1 MKSLIL
7 SVMEQYGYPGL
18 FFLIFLENV
27 FPPIPSEVILPFG
40 GFLTIHT
47 ALSVPGV
54 VCFATLGS
62 LAGAV
67 VLYGAGY
74 LLNRER
80 LTRLVDGKVGKLL
93 RLKGEDIAKAD
104 DWFRSKGH
112 ITVFFCRCVP
122 VVRSLIS
129 VPAGMSRMEFPLF
142 LLYTVAG
149 TLIWNILLV
158 SLGAFMGESWELYCL
173 ACGGVFPCDA
183 DYTGNQRPE
192 WSAWFL
198 YKKKKLRNS
207 EAFCKKKWK

>member
-47 ALSVPGV
+47 SLHIPGV
-54 VCFATLGS
+54 VFFATLGS

-67 VLYGAGY
+67 VLYGVGA

-80 LTRLVDGKVGKLL
+80 LTRLVEGKVGKIL

-104 DWFRSKGH
+104 AWFRSKGL

-129 VPAGMSRMEFPLF
+129 IPAGMSRMKFSLF
-142 LLYTVAG
+142 FLYTTAG

-158 SLGAFMGESWELYCL
+158 SLGAFMGESWEYIAWL
-173 ACGGVFPCDA
+173 AGEYSQVMLIVLGISALSGGIGF
-183 DYTGNQRPE
+183 YIRRKT
-192 WSAWFL
+192 
-198 YKKKKLRNS
+198 
-207 EAFCKKKWK
+207 

>member
-1 MKSLIL
+1 M
-7 SVMEQYGYPGL
+7 
-18 FFLIFLENV
+18 

-47 ALSVPGV
+47 SLHIPGV
-54 VCFATLGS
+54 VFFATLGS

-67 VLYGAGY
+67 VLYGVGA

-80 LTRLVDGKVGKLL
+80 LTRLVEGKVGKIL

-104 DWFRSKGH
+104 AWFRSKGR

-129 VPAGMSRMEFPLF
+129 IPAGMSRMKFSLF
-142 LLYTVAG
+142 FLYTTAG

-158 SLGAFMGESWELYCL
+158 SLGAFMGESWEYIAWL
-173 ACGGVFPCDA
+173 AGEYSHVMLIVLGISALSGGIGF
-183 DYTGNQRPE
+183 YIRRKT
-192 WSAWFL
+192 
-198 YKKKKLRNS
+198 
-207 EAFCKKKWK
+207 

>member
-1 MKSLIL
+1 MKSFVLG
-7 SVMEQYGYPGL
+7 VMEQYGYPGL

-47 ALSVPGV
+47 SLHIPGV
-54 VCFATLGS
+54 VFFATLGS

-67 VLYGAGY
+67 VLYGVGA

-80 LTRLVDGKVGKLL
+80 LTKLVEGKVGKIL

-104 DWFRSKGH
+104 AWFRSKGR

-129 VPAGMSRMEFPLF
+129 IPAGMSRMKFSLF
-142 LLYTVAG
+142 FLYTTAG

-158 SLGAFMGESWELYCL
+158 SLGAFMGESWEYIAWL
-173 ACGGVFPCDA
+173 AGEYSHVMLIVLGISALSGGIGF
-183 DYTGNQRPE
+183 YIRRKT
-192 WSAWFL
+192 
-198 YKKKKLRNS
+198 
-207 EAFCKKKWK
+207 

>member
-1 MKSLIL
+1 
-7 SVMEQYGYPGL
+7 MEQYGYPGL

-47 ALSVPGV
+47 SLHIPGV
-54 VCFATLGS
+54 VFFATLGS

-67 VLYGAGY
+67 VLYGVGA

-80 LTRLVDGKVGKLL
+80 LTKLVEGKVGKIL
-93 RLKGEDIAKAD
+93 RLKWEDIAKAD
-104 DWFRSKGH
+104 AWFRSKGR

-129 VPAGMSRMEFPLF
+129 IPAGMSRMKFSLF
-142 LLYTVAG
+142 FLYTTAG

-158 SLGAFMGESWELYCL
+158 SLGAFMGESWEYIAWL
-173 ACGGVFPCDA
+173 AGEYSHVMLIVLGISALSGGIGF
-183 DYTGNQRPE
+183 YIRRKT
-192 WSAWFL
+192 
-198 YKKKKLRNS
+198 
-207 EAFCKKKWK
+207 

>member
-1 MKSLIL
+1 
-7 SVMEQYGYPGL
+7 MEQYGYPGL
-18 FFLIFLENV
+18 FFLIFLDNV

-47 ALSVPGV
+47 SLHIPGV
-54 VCFATLGS
+54 VFFATLGS

-67 VLYGAGY
+67 VLYGVGA

-80 LTRLVDGKVGKLL
+80 LTKLVEGKVGKIL

-104 DWFRSKGH
+104 AWFRSKGR

-129 VPAGMSRMEFPLF
+129 IPAGMSRMKFSLF
-142 LLYTVAG
+142 FLYTTAG

-158 SLGAFMGESWELYCL
+158 SLGAFMGESWEYIAWL
-173 ACGGVFPCDA
+173 AGEYSHVMLIVLGISALSGGIGF
-183 DYTGNQRPE
+183 YIRRKT
-192 WSAWFL
+192 
-198 YKKKKLRNS
+198 
-207 EAFCKKKWK
+207 

>member
-47 ALSVPGV
+47 SLHIPGV
-54 VCFATLGS
+54 VFFATLGS

-67 VLYGAGY
+67 VLYGVGA

-80 LTRLVDGKVGKLL
+80 LTKLVEGKVGKIL

-104 DWFRSKGH
+104 AWFRSKGR
-112 ITVFFCRCVP
+112 ITVLFCRCVP

-129 VPAGMSRMEFPLF
+129 IPAGMSRMKFSLF
-142 LLYTVAG
+142 FLYTTAG
-149 TLIWNILLV
+149 TLIWNVLLV
-158 SLGAFMGESWELYCL
+158 SLGAFMGESWEYIAWL
-173 ACGGVFPCDA
+173 AGEYSHVMLIVLGISALSGGIGF
-183 DYTGNQRPE
+183 YIRRKT
-192 WSAWFL
+192 
-198 YKKKKLRNS
+198 
-207 EAFCKKKWK
+207 

>member
-1 MKSLIL
+1 
-7 SVMEQYGYPGL
+7 MEQYGYPGL
-18 FFLIFLENV
+18 FFLIFLENM

-47 ALSVPGV
+47 SLHIPGV
-54 VCFATLGS
+54 VFFATLGS

-67 VLYGAGY
+67 VLYGVGA

-80 LTRLVDGKVGKLL
+80 LTKLVEGKVGKIL

-104 DWFRSKGH
+104 AWFRSKGR

-129 VPAGMSRMEFPLF
+129 IPAGMSRMKFSLF
-142 LLYTVAG
+142 FLYTTAG

-158 SLGAFMGESWELYCL
+158 SLGAFMGESWEYIAWL
-173 ACGGVFPCDA
+173 AGEYSHVMLIVLGISALSGGIGF
-183 DYTGNQRPE
+183 YIRRKT
-192 WSAWFL
+192 
-198 YKKKKLRNS
+198 
-207 EAFCKKKWK
+207 

>member
-1 MKSLIL
+1 
-7 SVMEQYGYPGL
+7 MEQYGYPGL

-47 ALSVPGV
+47 SLHIPGV
-54 VCFATLGS
+54 VFFATLGS

-67 VLYGAGY
+67 VLYGVGA

-80 LTRLVDGKVGKLL
+80 LTKLVEGKVGKIL
-93 RLKGEDIAKAD
+93 RLKEEDIAKAD
-104 DWFRSKGH
+104 AWFRSKGR

-129 VPAGMSRMEFPLF
+129 IPAGMSRMKFSLF
-142 LLYTVAG
+142 FLYTTAG

-158 SLGAFMGESWELYCL
+158 SLGAFMGESWEYIAWL
-173 ACGGVFPCDA
+173 AGEYSHVMLIVLGISALSGGIGF
-183 DYTGNQRPE
+183 YIRRKT
-192 WSAWFL
+192 
-198 YKKKKLRNS
+198 
-207 EAFCKKKWK
+207 

>member
-27 FPPIPSEVILPFG
+27 LPPIPSEVILPFG

-104 DWFRSKGH
+104 DWFRSKGR

-142 LLYTVAG
+142 LLYTTAG

-158 SLGAFMGESWELYCL
+158 SLGAFMGESWSYIAWLVGEYSHVMLIIL
-173 ACGGVFPCDA
+173 GISALSGVLGF
-183 DYTGNQRPE
+183 YIRRKN
-192 WSAWFL
+192 
-198 YKKKKLRNS
+198 
-207 EAFCKKKWK
+207 

>member
-1 MKSLIL
+1 
-7 SVMEQYGYPGL
+7 MEQYGYPGL

-142 LLYTVAG
+142 LL
-149 TLIWNILLV
+149 LV
-158 SLGAFMGESWELYCL
+158 SLGAFMGESWSYIAWLVGEYSHVMLIIL
-173 ACGGVFPCDA
+173 GISALSGVLGF
-183 DYTGNQRPE
+183 YIRRKN
-192 WSAWFL
+192 
-198 YKKKKLRNS
+198 
-207 EAFCKKKWK
+207 

>member
-1 MKSLIL
+1 
-7 SVMEQYGYPGL
+7 MEQYGYPGL

-47 ALSVPGV
+47 SLHILGV
-54 VCFATLGS
+54 VFFATLGS

-67 VLYGAGY
+67 VLYGVGA

-80 LTRLVDGKVGKLL
+80 LTKLVEGKVGKIL

-104 DWFRSKGH
+104 AWFRSKGR

-129 VPAGMSRMEFPLF
+129 IPAGMSRMKFSLF
-142 LLYTVAG
+142 FLYTTAG

-158 SLGAFMGESWELYCL
+158 SLGAFMGESWDYIAWL
-173 ACGGVFPCDA
+173 AGEYSHVMLIVLGISALSGGIGF
-183 DYTGNQRPE
+183 YIRRKT
-192 WSAWFL
+192 
-198 YKKKKLRNS
+198 
-207 EAFCKKKWK
+207 

>member
-47 ALSVPGV
+47 SLHIPGV
-54 VCFATLGS
+54 VFFATLGS

-67 VLYGAGY
+67 VLYGVGA

-80 LTRLVDGKVGKLL
+80 LTRLVEGKVGKIL

-104 DWFRSKGH
+104 AWFQSKGR

-129 VPAGMSRMEFPLF
+129 IPAGMSRMKFSLF
-142 LLYTVAG
+142 FLYTTAG

-158 SLGAFMGESWELYCL
+158 SLGAFMGESWEYIAWL
-173 ACGGVFPCDA
+173 AGEYSHVMLIVLGISALSGGIGF
-183 DYTGNQRPE
+183 YIRRKT
-192 WSAWFL
+192 
-198 YKKKKLRNS
+198 
-207 EAFCKKKWK
+207 

>member
-1 MKSLIL
+1 
-7 SVMEQYGYPGL
+7 MEQYGYPGL

-47 ALSVPGV
+47 SLHIPGV
-54 VCFATLGS
+54 VFFARLGA

-67 VLYGAGY
+67 VLYGVGA

-80 LTRLVDGKVGKLL
+80 LTKLVEGKVGKIL

-104 DWFRSKGH
+104 AWFRSKGR

-129 VPAGMSRMEFPLF
+129 IPAGMSRMKFSLF
-142 LLYTVAG
+142 FLYTTAG

-158 SLGAFMGESWELYCL
+158 SLGAFMGESWEYIAWL
-173 ACGGVFPCDA
+173 AGEYSHVMLIVLGISALSGGIGF
-183 DYTGNQRPE
+183 YIRRKT
-192 WSAWFL
+192 
-198 YKKKKLRNS
+198 
-207 EAFCKKKWK
+207 

>member
-80 LTRLVDGKVGKLL
+80 LTRLVDGKVGREKISQ
-93 RLKGEDIAKAD
+93 RQTTGFGVKGA
-104 DWFRSKGH
+104 
-112 ITVFFCRCVP
+112 
-122 VVRSLIS
+122 
-129 VPAGMSRMEFPLF
+129 
-142 LLYTVAG
+142 
-149 TLIWNILLV
+149 
-158 SLGAFMGESWELYCL
+158 
-173 ACGGVFPCDA
+173 
-183 DYTGNQRPE
+183 
-192 WSAWFL
+192 
-198 YKKKKLRNS
+198 
-207 EAFCKKKWK
+207 

>member
-1 MKSLIL
+1 
-7 SVMEQYGYPGL
+7 MEQYGYPGL

-104 DWFRSKGH
+104 EWFRRKGR

-122 VVRSLIS
+122 VVRGWHEPHGIPIIS
-129 VPAGMSRMEFPLF
+129 PLYRSRNSDLEHPFSIPWG
-142 LLYTVAG
+142 VHG
-149 TLIWNILLV
+149 RIL
-158 SLGAFMGESWELYCL
+158 ELYCL
-173 ACGGVFPCDA
+173 ACGGILPCDA